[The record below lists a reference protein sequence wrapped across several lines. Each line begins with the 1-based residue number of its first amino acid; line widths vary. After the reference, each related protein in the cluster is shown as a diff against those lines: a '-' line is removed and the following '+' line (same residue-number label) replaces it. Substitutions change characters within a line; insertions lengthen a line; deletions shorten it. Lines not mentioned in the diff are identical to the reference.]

1 MSAVQI
7 DREDRMAKVVQM
19 AGEGQVARGVQMAG
33 DIEVQVVG
41 EVTMTGEIKT
51 ALSRTV

>member
-1 MSAVQI
+1 
-7 DREDRMAKVVQM
+7 M

-41 EVTMTGEIKT
+41 EVTMAGEIKM